1 MSATGERLGR
11 LARSLAITAAAA
23 SVTMAVGITAASLL
37 GWFAPARAA
46 SSEPAATVERAEP
59 SIVYVP
65 ISPEPTSPSD
75 GVTLATTDGD
85 AWHEDDEH
93 EHRNRHHHHEDD
105 DD

>member
-1 MSATGERLGR
+1 MSAPDRR
-11 LARSLAITAAAA
+11 LAIAITAAAA

-37 GWFAPARAA
+37 GWFAPAEVA

-75 GVTLATTDGD
+75 GVALATTDGD
-85 AWHEDDEH
+85 ASREDDEH
-93 EHRNRHHHHEDD
+93 EHHRERKHEHHEDD